1 MHSIHPPSRS
11 ALLPLLVLVLA
22 ALAPLGA
29 RAGSSSAI
37 VRESVREID
46 GGGGRVASFWWLPQ
60 EYWEQVA
67 KELAI
72 PAEEQ
77 AKVRAAFRDYLLV
90 GAFEFELSTEK
101 QPEFATIAEISKRAT
116 FYRDGEKVEVLREV
130 NPELARLAPSLVYL
144 LRASLAGLGEGL
156 RLLPLSNVD
165 SKGKPILAGGAP
177 GELRLEYRFDEKS
190 PAQAVYWRAPLTSI
204 AGVKK
209 CPSGGESLEAS
220 FEFCPWHGV
229 RVEPKP

>member
-1 MHSIHPPSRS
+1 MHSIHPLCRH
-11 ALLPLLVLVLA
+11 ALLPLLFLLA

-29 RAGSSSAI
+29 RADSSTTI

-46 GGGGRVASFWWLPQ
+46 GGGGRVATFWWLPQ

-72 PAEEQ
+72 PAEDQ
-77 AKVRAAFRDYLLV
+77 AKVRTAFRDYLLV
-90 GAFEFELSTEK
+90 GAFEFTLSTDK
-101 QPEFATIAEISKRAT
+101 QPVLAGIAEISKRAT
-116 FYRDGEKVEVLREV
+116 FYRDGEKLEVLREV

-165 SKGKPILAGGAP
+165 AKGKPILSGSTP
-177 GELRLEYRFDEKS
+177 GELRLEYRFDEKG
-190 PAQAVYWRAPLTSI
+190 PAHEVFWRAPLTSVVG
-204 AGVKK
+204 ANK
-209 CPSGGESLEAS
+209 CPTGGESLEANFS
-220 FEFCPWHGV
+220 YCPWHGV
-229 RVEPKP
+229 KVEPKP